1 MSEEFLAHHGIK
13 DQKWYRRRFQNED
26 GSLTPAGRE
35 RYGEWHP
42 GKRKPTKLTVSKE
55 NGGQKKYNIE
65 SEDGKAVGS
74 ITTTHQSDDALR
86 VNWINVD
93 KEHKREGYG
102 TSAMDTLIEDAKKN
116 GYKKV
121 TVVIPTDSKDV
132 QHMYERMGFNVSKE
146 GLTMDEVADSITTLG
161 NVVKLEYDLQHSDFL
176 MHYGKGHDD
185 NPPGRGSGRYPYG
198 SGKRPMQDVR
208 SKEDRLAAMRMRAVE
223 KAFNESSKKDEDYGK
238 ILQKALDE
246 ASKHDPDLFKNK
258 QEDVM
263 DAHLLWLF
271 DEYKK
276 ALPKK
281 QVFVSGSSHTQTE
294 NDPYYRKELPKAI
307 RDELDKLV
315 ADSSGIIVGD
325 APGIDRQVQDYLKTL
340 NYENVSVYGPGK
352 KLRYLANENWT
363 ARPID
368 APEFEPGSP
377 EWLAKKDIAME
388 KDATEGLAVIL
399 DEGAKATRN
408 NIKRLQNDGKEV
420 KVYELNKVSEELDHW
435 VDNLLD
441 EVKHID
447 EGGDYLEHYGKGH
460 DDNPPGRGSGRYPYG
475 SGERPFQRDPARRK
489 VAGGSGNIVRRPK
502 TGGLFSIFR
511 KTTEAQPST
520 EEEAKAKSIADRITK
535 AYKSNT
541 SNFGMVRDIPE
552 LKSLAESA
560 KVEKA
565 YRKYTDADYER
576 ENYDK
581 KDVVEYYR
589 KMGADAEWEIDPNAK
604 YAFDSKEQL
613 RFLFIDDDLDQADF
627 NSFNCY
633 LVDKGIDPSDYA
645 KDLHESRKEA
655 IDAILPEVKSILG
668 KYGETKINNS
678 GETIS
683 EYTARAIFDEY
694 DLSYGYKPRWGDG
707 YADVTWLKLGDGQ
720 RYDAF
725 VNFVRNY
732 NAPDN
737 PKPSG
742 IPNPRYPWSVP
753 PKNLAKANSDG
764 ERRPAEPRGSG
775 LKTGVLDRLIRNRT
789 EATKEVA
796 KTAEAKE
803 QERQIKEAQVK
814 AEAAKKKRL
823 EALAKAREVRK
834 ANIDKAAAEKA
845 AKEAEEKRINDAI
858 ESGDPD
864 KISKIMSK
872 LSNEQQRD
880 AITRINQTAQ
890 INSLAAQ
897 QRKAI
902 ADAEAAR
909 KAAEEAIKEANRPR
923 TKAEIREQKFNEALA
938 KVSKAA
944 DKLDKVRDSGEKFI
958 KFYNLAAG
966 VNNAFNDKLKLP
978 KIDLGGGQKKD
989 GDKNKDEN
997 KDKKDKQQNQNNG
1010 SNNQNKDKQQN
1021 QSNGDTYNTTRD
1033 SYNTSTR
1040 ITTIVGLLLPR
1051 SSLELIMLS
1060 RIGKRGRLIRNRET
1074 SF

>member
-13 DQKWYRRRFQNED
+13 DQKWYHRRFQNED

-42 GKRKPTKLTVSKE
+42 GKRKSTKLTVSKE

-161 NVVKLEYDLQHSDFL
+161 NVVKLEYDLEHSD
-176 MHYGKGHDD
+176 
-185 NPPGRGSGRYPYG
+185 
-198 SGKRPMQDVR
+198 
-208 SKEDRLAAMRMRAVE
+208 
-223 KAFNESSKKDEDYGK
+223 
-238 ILQKALDE
+238 I
-246 ASKHDPDLFKNK
+246 
-258 QEDVM
+258 
-263 DAHLLWLF
+263 
-271 DEYKK
+271 
-276 ALPKK
+276 
-281 QVFVSGSSHTQTE
+281 
-294 NDPYYRKELPKAI
+294 
-307 RDELDKLV
+307 
-315 ADSSGIIVGD
+315 
-325 APGIDRQVQDYLKTL
+325 
-340 NYENVSVYGPGK
+340 
-352 KLRYLANENWT
+352 
-363 ARPID
+363 
-368 APEFEPGSP
+368 
-377 EWLAKKDIAME
+377 
-388 KDATEGLAVIL
+388 
-399 DEGAKATRN
+399 
-408 NIKRLQNDGKEV
+408 DGKEV
-420 KVYELNKVSEELDHW
+420 KVYELSKVSEELDHW
-435 VDNLLD
+435 VDSLLD

-460 DDNPPGRGSGRYPYG
+460 DDNPPGRGSGRYAFG

-489 VAGGSGNIVRRPK
+489 LAGSSGNIVRRPK
-502 TGGLFSIFR
+502 TGGLFSILSKR
-511 KTTEAQPST
+511 AKEHSDAAQ
-520 EEEAKAKSIADRITK
+520 
-535 AYKSNT
+535 
-541 SNFGMVRDIPE
+541 
-552 LKSLAESA
+552 
-560 KVEKA
+560 
-565 YRKYTDADYER
+565 
-576 ENYDK
+576 
-581 KDVVEYYR
+581 
-589 KMGADAEWEIDPNAK
+589 
-604 YAFDSKEQL
+604 
-613 RFLFIDDDLDQADF
+613 
-627 NSFNCY
+627 
-633 LVDKGIDPSDYA
+633 
-645 KDLHESRKEA
+645 
-655 IDAILPEVKSILG
+655 
-668 KYGETKINNS
+668 
-678 GETIS
+678 
-683 EYTARAIFDEY
+683 
-694 DLSYGYKPRWGDG
+694 
-707 YADVTWLKLGDGQ
+707 
-720 RYDAF
+720 
-725 VNFVRNY
+725 
-732 NAPDN
+732 
-737 PKPSG
+737 
-742 IPNPRYPWSVP
+742 
-753 PKNLAKANSDG
+753 
-764 ERRPAEPRGSG
+764 
-775 LKTGVLDRLIRNRT
+775 
-789 EATKEVA
+789 
-796 KTAEAKE
+796 AKE
-803 QERQIKEAQVK
+803 QERQIKEAQAK

-834 ANIDKAAAEKA
+834 ANIDKAALEKA

-966 VNNAFNDKLKLP
+966 VNNAFNDKIKLP

-1010 SNNQNKDKQQN
+1010 GGNQNKDNKQQN

-1033 SYNTSTR
+1033 SYNTYNTYNDYR
-1040 ITTIVGLLLPR
+1040 WAAFTEEFFRAYNAQPNQQTWEAYQEQGNLLLEDF
-1051 SSLELIMLS
+1051 S
-1060 RIGKRGRLIRNRET
+1060 KRKK
-1074 SF
+1074 

>member
-1 MSEEFLAHHGIK
+1 
-13 DQKWYRRRFQNED
+13 
-26 GSLTPAGRE
+26 
-35 RYGEWHP
+35 
-42 GKRKPTKLTVSKE
+42 
-55 NGGQKKYNIE
+55 
-65 SEDGKAVGS
+65 
-74 ITTTHQSDDALR
+74 
-86 VNWINVD
+86 
-93 KEHKREGYG
+93 
-102 TSAMDTLIEDAKKN
+102 
-116 GYKKV
+116 
-121 TVVIPTDSKDV
+121 
-132 QHMYERMGFNVSKE
+132 
-146 GLTMDEVADSITTLG
+146 MDEVADSITTLG
-161 NVVKLEYDLQHSDFL
+161 NVVKLEYDLEHSDFL

-246 ASKHDPDLFKNK
+246 ASKRDPDLFKNK
-258 QEDVM
+258 HEDTM
-263 DAHLLWLF
+263 DAHLMWLF

-460 DDNPPGRGSGRYPYG
+460 DDNPPGRGSGRYAFG

-489 VAGGSGNIVRRPK
+489 LAGSSGNIVRRPK
-502 TGGLFSIFR
+502 TGGLFSILSKR
-511 KTTEAQPST
+511 AKEHSDAAQ
-520 EEEAKAKSIADRITK
+520 
-535 AYKSNT
+535 
-541 SNFGMVRDIPE
+541 
-552 LKSLAESA
+552 
-560 KVEKA
+560 
-565 YRKYTDADYER
+565 
-576 ENYDK
+576 
-581 KDVVEYYR
+581 
-589 KMGADAEWEIDPNAK
+589 
-604 YAFDSKEQL
+604 
-613 RFLFIDDDLDQADF
+613 
-627 NSFNCY
+627 
-633 LVDKGIDPSDYA
+633 
-645 KDLHESRKEA
+645 
-655 IDAILPEVKSILG
+655 
-668 KYGETKINNS
+668 
-678 GETIS
+678 
-683 EYTARAIFDEY
+683 
-694 DLSYGYKPRWGDG
+694 
-707 YADVTWLKLGDGQ
+707 
-720 RYDAF
+720 
-725 VNFVRNY
+725 
-732 NAPDN
+732 
-737 PKPSG
+737 
-742 IPNPRYPWSVP
+742 
-753 PKNLAKANSDG
+753 
-764 ERRPAEPRGSG
+764 
-775 LKTGVLDRLIRNRT
+775 
-789 EATKEVA
+789 
-796 KTAEAKE
+796 AKE
-803 QERQIKEAQVK
+803 QERQIKEAQAK

-1010 SNNQNKDKQQN
+1010 GNNQNKDKQQN

-1033 SYNTSTR
+1033 SYNTYNTYNDYR
-1040 ITTIVGLLLPR
+1040 WTAFTEEFFRAYNAQPNRQTWEAYQEQGNRLLEDF
-1051 SSLELIMLS
+1051 S
-1060 RIGKRGRLIRNRET
+1060 KRKK
-1074 SF
+1074 

>member
-1 MSEEFLAHHGIK
+1 MSEEFLSHHGIK

-132 QHMYERMGFNVSKE
+132 QHMYERMGFNISKE

-161 NVVKLEYDLQHSDFL
+161 NVVKLEYDLEHSD
-176 MHYGKGHDD
+176 
-185 NPPGRGSGRYPYG
+185 
-198 SGKRPMQDVR
+198 
-208 SKEDRLAAMRMRAVE
+208 
-223 KAFNESSKKDEDYGK
+223 
-238 ILQKALDE
+238 I
-246 ASKHDPDLFKNK
+246 
-258 QEDVM
+258 
-263 DAHLLWLF
+263 
-271 DEYKK
+271 
-276 ALPKK
+276 
-281 QVFVSGSSHTQTE
+281 
-294 NDPYYRKELPKAI
+294 
-307 RDELDKLV
+307 
-315 ADSSGIIVGD
+315 
-325 APGIDRQVQDYLKTL
+325 
-340 NYENVSVYGPGK
+340 
-352 KLRYLANENWT
+352 
-363 ARPID
+363 
-368 APEFEPGSP
+368 
-377 EWLAKKDIAME
+377 
-388 KDATEGLAVIL
+388 
-399 DEGAKATRN
+399 
-408 NIKRLQNDGKEV
+408 DGKEV
-420 KVYELNKVSEELDHW
+420 KVHEPNNASEELDHW

-447 EGGDYLEHYGKGH
+447 ENGDYLEHYGKGH
-460 DDNPPGRGSGRYPYG
+460 DDNPPGRGSGRYAFG
-475 SGERPFQRDPARRK
+475 SGERPFQHDPARRK
-489 VAGGSGNIVRRPK
+489 LASSSGNIVRRPK
-502 TGGLFSIFR
+502 SGGLFSTLR
-511 KTTEAQPST
+511 KTPSETDNSEAAKEARAEAAAKEIIRIAKEHGGWASPSEYKNVSVLQDLAKDKT
-520 EEEAKAKSIADRITK
+520 IVEARKRMEESDPEYPKYLADWEHYAKMAAHVDWKLNKGLYENSTMTVKDNEDWFLYDDGDQGDYNSFVCYLIDQRGLNSSEINEYGGKALKAHKEYEDAIEKVVKDYFGKYGNEKPDPKWWSSVSDIARDAIYKNELGESHYGWMNADLSKKGIEQFAEAKA
-535 AYKSNT
+535 
-541 SNFGMVRDIPE
+541 
-552 LKSLAESA
+552 
-560 KVEKA
+560 
-565 YRKYTDADYER
+565 
-576 ENYDK
+576 
-581 KDVVEYYR
+581 
-589 KMGADAEWEIDPNAK
+589 EIDKFNEE
-604 YAFDSKEQL
+604 SKAL
-613 RFLFIDDDLDQADF
+613 
-627 NSFNCY
+627 
-633 LVDKGIDPSDYA
+633 
-645 KDLHESRKEA
+645 
-655 IDAILPEVKSILG
+655 
-668 KYGETKINNS
+668 
-678 GETIS
+678 
-683 EYTARAIFDEY
+683 
-694 DLSYGYKPRWGDG
+694 
-707 YADVTWLKLGDGQ
+707 
-720 RYDAF
+720 
-725 VNFVRNY
+725 
-732 NAPDN
+732 
-737 PKPSG
+737 
-742 IPNPRYPWSVP
+742 NPRYPWSKQ
-753 PKNLAKANSDG
+753 PKKLDG
-764 ERRPAEPRGSG
+764 ESRPAAPRGSG
-775 LKTGVLDRLIRNRT
+775 LKTGILDRLRKNRT
-789 EATKEVA
+789 EATKELA

-803 QERQIKEAQVK
+803 QERQIKEAQAK

-897 QRKAI
+897 QRKAM

-966 VNNAFNDKLKLP
+966 VNNAFNDKIKLP

-1033 SYNTSTR
+1033 SYNTYNTYNDYR
-1040 ITTIVGLLLPR
+1040 WTAFTEEFFRAYNAQPNRQTWEAYQEQGNQLLEDF
-1051 SSLELIMLS
+1051 S
-1060 RIGKRGRLIRNRET
+1060 KRKK
-1074 SF
+1074 

>member
-161 NVVKLEYDLQHSDFL
+161 NVVKLEYVLEHSD
-176 MHYGKGHDD
+176 
-185 NPPGRGSGRYPYG
+185 
-198 SGKRPMQDVR
+198 V
-208 SKEDRLAAMRMRAVE
+208 
-223 KAFNESSKKDEDYGK
+223 
-238 ILQKALDE
+238 
-246 ASKHDPDLFKNK
+246 
-258 QEDVM
+258 
-263 DAHLLWLF
+263 
-271 DEYKK
+271 
-276 ALPKK
+276 
-281 QVFVSGSSHTQTE
+281 
-294 NDPYYRKELPKAI
+294 
-307 RDELDKLV
+307 
-315 ADSSGIIVGD
+315 
-325 APGIDRQVQDYLKTL
+325 
-340 NYENVSVYGPGK
+340 
-352 KLRYLANENWT
+352 
-363 ARPID
+363 
-368 APEFEPGSP
+368 
-377 EWLAKKDIAME
+377 
-388 KDATEGLAVIL
+388 
-399 DEGAKATRN
+399 
-408 NIKRLQNDGKEV
+408 DGKEV
-420 KVYELNKVSEELDHW
+420 KVYELNNTSEELDHW
-435 VDNLLD
+435 VDSLLD

-447 EGGDYLEHYGKGH
+447 EDGDYLEHYGKGH
-460 DDNPPGRGSGRYPYG
+460 DDNPPGRGSGRYAFG

-489 VAGGSGNIVRRPK
+489 FAASSGDIRKRK
-502 TGGLFSIFR
+502 KFAGGLFSILSSR
-511 KTTEAQPST
+511 AKEYSDTAQ
-520 EEEAKAKSIADRITK
+520 
-535 AYKSNT
+535 
-541 SNFGMVRDIPE
+541 
-552 LKSLAESA
+552 
-560 KVEKA
+560 
-565 YRKYTDADYER
+565 
-576 ENYDK
+576 
-581 KDVVEYYR
+581 
-589 KMGADAEWEIDPNAK
+589 
-604 YAFDSKEQL
+604 
-613 RFLFIDDDLDQADF
+613 
-627 NSFNCY
+627 
-633 LVDKGIDPSDYA
+633 
-645 KDLHESRKEA
+645 
-655 IDAILPEVKSILG
+655 
-668 KYGETKINNS
+668 
-678 GETIS
+678 
-683 EYTARAIFDEY
+683 
-694 DLSYGYKPRWGDG
+694 
-707 YADVTWLKLGDGQ
+707 
-720 RYDAF
+720 
-725 VNFVRNY
+725 
-732 NAPDN
+732 
-737 PKPSG
+737 
-742 IPNPRYPWSVP
+742 
-753 PKNLAKANSDG
+753 
-764 ERRPAEPRGSG
+764 
-775 LKTGVLDRLIRNRT
+775 
-789 EATKEVA
+789 
-796 KTAEAKE
+796 AKE
-803 QERQIKEAQVK
+803 QERQIKEAQAK

-989 GDKNKDEN
+989 GDKNKDEKKEKQQN
-997 KDKKDKQQNQNNG
+997 QDKKEKQQNQNNG
-1010 SNNQNKDKQQN
+1010 GN
-1021 QSNGDTYNTTRD
+1021 TYNNTTRD
-1033 SYNTSTR
+1033 SFNTYNTYNDYRWAAFTEEFFR
-1040 ITTIVGLLLPR
+1040 AYNAQPNRQTWEAYQEQGNQLLEDF
-1051 SSLELIMLS
+1051 S
-1060 RIGKRGRLIRNRET
+1060 KRKK
-1074 SF
+1074 